1 MTLTTST
8 IIAGA
13 SRFINIIQGTPCL
26 IRGRWLCGRRCADL
40 TFMESRSTACG
51 LSCGCPVWRPR
62 LGPDAVKS
70 RQGIIKEQAVITL
83 SPSRGPPR
91 RRPPP
96 RRLLV
101 RPGVEPRRRTSLD
114 LTPITH
120 TSEHDARR
128 RRLPARPFA
137 RSPRDCRCL
146 STPPTQINFLR
157 SPERGRI
164 PTGTVSRVR
173 PGSPRCLFLRVL
185 PWYGT
190 VPLR

>member
-1 MTLTTST
+1 MRAHVSDPGAVAVWPPVRRPNIHGVTFDDVRVELRVSGVAAPTRSRAQGS
-8 IIAGA
+8 II
-13 SRFINIIQGTPCL
+13 
-26 IRGRWLCGRRCADL
+26 
-40 TFMESRSTACG
+40 E
-51 LSCGCPVWRPR
+51 
-62 LGPDAVKS
+62 
-70 RQGIIKEQAVITL
+70 EQAVITRFTL

-91 RRPPP
+91 RRSPP

-185 PWYGT
+185 RHFPPASRNT
-190 VPLR
+190 

>member
-1 MTLTTST
+1 
-8 IIAGA
+8 
-13 SRFINIIQGTPCL
+13 
-26 IRGRWLCGRRCADL
+26 
-40 TFMESRSTACG
+40 MESHSTTCR

-62 LGPDAVKS
+62 RGQDTRA
-70 RQGIIKEQAVITL
+70 QGSITEEQAVITL

-91 RRPPP
+91 RRSPP

-185 PWYGT
+185 RHFPPGVERCLTLKRKKCCRDSWACLDAQVVHSYTGG
-190 VPLR
+190 R